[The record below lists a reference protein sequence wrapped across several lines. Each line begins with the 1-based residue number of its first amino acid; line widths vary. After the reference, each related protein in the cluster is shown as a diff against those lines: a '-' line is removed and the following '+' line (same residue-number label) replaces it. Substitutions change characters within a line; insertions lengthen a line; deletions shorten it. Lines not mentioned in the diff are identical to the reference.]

1 MSGPVRHVS
10 TGYTIYNRA
19 HLVRGGRDYFAAME
33 EIIRS
38 ARHSIHLQ
46 IYIFEEDVTGKYIAN
61 LLREAAMRG
70 VEVWL
75 MVDGYASRGLSE
87 AFLKGLET
95 SGIRFR
101 YFEPLLQGGSWYV
114 GRRMHH
120 KVLVA
125 DALRGLVGGLNVSDR
140 YNDLPGQPAW
150 LDWAV
155 DVEGEAAFELFR
167 ICVQVWMRS
176 PSAARRMIAAH
187 PSPVFDIGTTC
198 PVRVRRNDWVNRKGQ
213 VSRSY
218 LELLRDAKREVIIM
232 SSYFLPGRAIR
243 RSLKQASRRGV
254 KVRLILAG
262 ISDVSVAKH
271 AERYMYR
278 YLLRCGAEIYEYRR
292 NVLHGKIAVRDGLWV
307 TAGSY
312 NVNNI
317 SAYASVELN
326 LDVDDEAFGSDVR
339 DKLYSIIGADCI
351 RITPDEYRTRY
362 HWPVRVLQWLSYSLF
377 RIVFFL
383 FTFYFRQHH
392 RD

>member
-1 MSGPVRHVS
+1 MSGPERHIS
-10 TGYTIYNRA
+10 TGYTLFNRA
-19 HLVRGGRDYFAAME
+19 RLVRGGRDYFAAME

-38 ARHSIHLQ
+38 ARYSIHLQ
-46 IYIFEEDVTGKYIAN
+46 IYIFEEDTTGQRVAA
-61 LLREAAMRG
+61 LLREAASRG

-75 MVDGYASRGLSE
+75 MVDGYASRGLSDE
-87 AFLKGLET
+87 LLEGFSI

-101 YFEPLLQGGSWYV
+101 YFEPLMQGGSWYV

-125 DALRGLVGGLNVSDR
+125 DGLRGLVGGLNVSDR
-140 YNDLPGQPAW
+140 YNDLPDRPAW

-155 DVEGEAAFELFR
+155 EVEGEAAFELFR
-167 ICVQVWMRS
+167 TCVQVWMRN
-176 PSAARRMIAAH
+176 PSAARKVIAAH
-187 PSPVFDIGTTC
+187 PSPVFDLNQTC

-218 LELLRDAKREVIIM
+218 LELLRHAEREVIIM

-243 RSLKQASRRGV
+243 RSLRQATRRGV
-254 KVRLILAG
+254 TVRLILAG

-278 YLLRCGAEIYEYRR
+278 YLLRCGAEIHEYRR

-326 LDVDDEAFGSDVR
+326 LDVDEATFGSGVR
-339 DKLYSIIGADCI
+339 EALQQIIDRDCV

-362 HWPVRVLQWLSYSLF
+362 HWPVRIIQWMSYLLF
-377 RIVFFL
+377 RVVFFL

>member
-19 HLVRGGRDYFAAME
+19 RLVRGGRDYFTAME
-33 EIIRS
+33 EIIRA
-38 ARHSIHLQ
+38 ARYSIHLQ
-46 IYIFEEDVTGKYIAN
+46 IYIFEEDATGLHIAA

-87 AFLKGLET
+87 AFLKDLET
-95 SGIRFR
+95 SGLRFR
-101 YFEPLLQGGSWYV
+101 YFEPMLQGGSWYV

-120 KVLVA
+120 KILVA

-167 ICVQVWMRS
+167 TCVQVWMRS
-176 PSAARRMIAAH
+176 PSAARRMIASH
-187 PSPVFDIGTTC
+187 PSPVFDMATTC

-218 LELLRDAKREVIIM
+218 LELLRDAEREVIIM

-243 RSLKQASRRGV
+243 RSLKHATRRGV
-254 KVRLILAG
+254 TVKLILAG

-271 AERYMYR
+271 AERFMYR

-292 NVLHGKIAVRDGLWV
+292 NILHGKIAVRDGLWV

-339 DKLYSIIGADCI
+339 HRLQSIIGADCM
-351 RITPDEYRTRY
+351 RITADEYRTRY
-362 HWPVRVLQWLSYSLF
+362 HWPVRVLQWMSYSLF

>member
-1 MSGPVRHVS
+1 MSGPERHIS
-10 TGYTIYNRA
+10 TGYTLFNRA
-19 HLVRGGRDYFAAME
+19 RLVRGGRDYFAAME

-38 ARHSIHLQ
+38 ARYSIHLQ
-46 IYIFEEDVTGKYIAN
+46 IYIFEEDTTGQRVAA
-61 LLREAAMRG
+61 LLREAASRG

-75 MVDGYASRGLSE
+75 MVDGYASRGLSDE
-87 AFLKGLET
+87 FLEGFSI

-125 DALRGLVGGLNVSDR
+125 DGLRGLVGGLNVSDR
-140 YNDLPGQPAW
+140 YNDLPGRPAW

-155 DVEGEAAFELFR
+155 EVEGEVAFELFR
-167 ICVQVWMRS
+167 TCVHVWMRI
-176 PSAARRMIAAH
+176 PSAARKTIAAH
-187 PSPVFDIGTTC
+187 PSPVFDINQTC

-218 LELLRDAKREVIIM
+218 LELLRHAEREVIIM

-243 RSLKQASRRGV
+243 RSLRQATRRGV
-254 KVRLILAG
+254 TVRLILAG

-278 YLLRCGAEIYEYRR
+278 YLLRCGAEIHEYRR

-326 LDVDDEAFGSDVR
+326 LDVDEATFGSGVR
-339 DKLYSIIGADCI
+339 AALQQIIDRDCV

-362 HWPVRVLQWLSYSLF
+362 HWPVRIIQWMSYLLF
-377 RIVFFL
+377 RVVFFL
-383 FTFYFRQHH
+383 FTFYFRQHQ

>member
-1 MSGPVRHVS
+1 MSGPVRHVT

-19 HLVRGGRDYFAAME
+19 RLVRGGRDYFTLME
-33 EIIRS
+33 TMIRS
-38 ARHSIHLQ
+38 ARYSIHLQ
-46 IYIFEEDVTGKYIAN
+46 IYIFEEDSTGLHIAS
-61 LLREAAMRG
+61 LLREAAARG

-87 AFLKGLET
+87 TLLREFET
-95 SGIRFR
+95 SGVHFR

-120 KVLVA
+120 KILVA
-125 DALRGLVGGLNVSDR
+125 DALRGLIGGLNVSDR
-140 YNDLPGQPAW
+140 YNDIPGHPAW

-155 DVEGEAAFELFR
+155 EVEGEAAFELFGV
-167 ICVQVWMRS
+167 CVKVWMRS
-176 PSAARRMIAAH
+176 PSAARKMIATH
-187 PSPVFDIGTTC
+187 PSPVFDIKHTC

-218 LELLRDAKREVIIM
+218 IELSRNAQQEVIIM

-243 RSLKQASRRGV
+243 RSLRQATRRGV
-254 KVRLILAG
+254 TVKLILAG

-278 YLLRCGAEIYEYRR
+278 YLLRCGAQIYEYRR

-326 LDVDDEAFGSDVR
+326 LDVDDPAFGTTVR
-339 DKLYSIIGADCI
+339 QELQSIIEADCI
-351 RITPDEYRTRY
+351 RITDDQYRTLY
-362 HWPVRVLQWLSYSLF
+362 HWPVRLLQWLSYQLF
-377 RIVFFL
+377 RLVFFL

>member
-1 MSGPVRHVS
+1 MSGPERHVS
-10 TGYTIYNRA
+10 TGYTLFNRTQ
-19 HLVRGGRDYFAAME
+19 LVRGGRDYFMAME
-33 EIIRS
+33 RIIRS
-38 ARHSIHLQ
+38 ARHSIHFQ
-46 IYIFEEDVTGKYIAN
+46 IYIFEEDTTGQRIAA
-61 LLREAAMRG
+61 LLREAASRG

-87 AFLKGLET
+87 TFLDGFRI

-101 YFEPLLQGGSWYV
+101 YFEPLLHGGSWYV

-120 KVLVA
+120 KILVA
-125 DALRGLVGGLNVSDR
+125 DALTGLVGGLNVSDR

-155 DVEGEAAFELFR
+155 EVQGEAAFELFR
-167 ICVQVWMRS
+167 TCVHTWMRGS
-176 PSAARRMIAAH
+176 VAARRMIAEH
-187 PSPVFDIGTTC
+187 PSPVFDLSRTC

-213 VSRSY
+213 VSKSY
-218 LELLRDAKREVIIM
+218 LELMRDAEQEVIIM

-243 RSLKQASRRGV
+243 KSLRHASRRGV

-262 ISDVSVAKH
+262 ISDVSIAKH

-292 NVLHGKIAVRDGLWV
+292 NVLHGKIAVRDHVWV

-326 LDVDDEAFGSDVR
+326 LDVDDASFGAAVREA
-339 DKLYSIIGADCI
+339 LEHIIEKDCI
-351 RITPDEYRTRY
+351 RITTEEYRTRY
-362 HWPVRVLQWLSYSLF
+362 HWPIRMLQWMSYQLF